1 MFREYVKITKQ
12 HRAVLK
18 PKHML
23 SSKRVQQK
31 QYGFPLS
38 KCIKDKEEKKILI
51 TYGHSSFKKNSNLK
65 KSSILEMEEHE
76 PQPYI

>member
-1 MFREYVKITKQ
+1 MFGEYVKITKQ

-18 PKHML
+18 SKHML

-31 QYGFPLS
+31 QYGFPLN
-38 KCIKDKEEKKILI
+38 KCIQDKEEKIILI
-51 TYGHSSFKKNSNLK
+51 TYGHFKKNSSLK

-76 PQPYI
+76 PRPYI